1 MIPLMPATLS
11 PELTLGTPE
20 EAQLLSLPDG
30 SQVAVQKR
38 SMEFQLWSPACSQ
51 WGNPVLNLKESR
63 VCAETAIVRLL
74 SEDQWEAVWVSSNG
88 YRNDFPP
95 TLFCSLKAEAEAELH
110 RVRGTKLTGCWDVFA
125 FKNGTTRFIE
135 CKRKNKDSI
144 TLSQREW
151 LSAALKVGFTLDNF
165 LIVEWTAA
173 EV

>member
-51 WGNPVLNLKESR
+51 WGKPVLNLKESR

-74 SEDQWEAVWVSSNG
+74 SEDQWEAVWVSSNR
-88 YRNDFPP
+88 YRRDFPP
-95 TLFCSLKAEAEAELH
+95 HSCSLSAEAEAEL
-110 RVRGTKLTGCWDVFA
+110 RKVKGTKLTGCWDVFA
-125 FKNGTTRFIE
+125 FKNGRVLFIE
-135 CKRKNKDSI
+135 CKRKNEDSI
-144 TLSQREW
+144 IPTQREW

-165 LIVEWTAA
+165 LIVEWRAG